1 MNRDPRDRSCPPI
14 RTNDSICWALL
25 PEATDA
31 HRNARI
37 GTRASRLGR
46 PGSTLKPPP
55 PTTEK
60 ANKTCRFC
68 FDFGRCT
75 VLSCQFIDV
84 PSSNLLTRTVLAV
97 ILSPRNL
104 LNCVDVI
111 QSMPMSSIHF
121 SFPVSYQAVI
131 NYSGVASSISDVQ
144 VDQLL
149 TEKWPLA
156 NWKGLGKSREPR
168 GQITTTL
175 SRERRPIV
183 LETLRRSQPS
193 TSCALSFTG
202 NTSFV
207 V

>member
-1 MNRDPRDRSCPPI
+1 M
-14 RTNDSICWALL
+14 
-25 PEATDA
+25 
-31 HRNARI
+31 
-37 GTRASRLGR
+37 
-46 PGSTLKPPP
+46 STL
-55 PTTEK
+55 
-60 ANKTCRFC
+60 
-68 FDFGRCT
+68 T
-75 VLSCQFIDV
+75 VLSYQFIDV

-175 SRERRPIV
+175 SRERRPSSV
-183 LETLRRSQPS
+183 NCLGNFETFTAVNECCS
-193 TSCALSFTG
+193 AFTG